1 MKVSIKTLY
10 LYLFSAVGLIITII
24 ASIGLVNLGLK
35 AYVFT
40 EADNYVYDEVR
51 YVQPKMV
58 GEGEVVEMS
67 EEEIEE
73 RAQARKRSDRQREAV
88 GSISSIIVGLPVY
101 LYHWK
106 KIKEEK

>member
-1 MKVSIKTLY
+1 MRVNIKTLY

-24 ASIGLVNLGLK
+24 AAIGLVNLALK

-51 YVQPKMV
+51 YAQPKMI
-58 GEGEVVEMS
+58 EGEEMESLS
-67 EEEIEE
+67 EEELEE
-73 RAQARKRSDRQREAV
+73 RAMARKRSDRQREAV

-101 LYHWK
+101 LYHWR
-106 KIKEEK
+106 KIKDS